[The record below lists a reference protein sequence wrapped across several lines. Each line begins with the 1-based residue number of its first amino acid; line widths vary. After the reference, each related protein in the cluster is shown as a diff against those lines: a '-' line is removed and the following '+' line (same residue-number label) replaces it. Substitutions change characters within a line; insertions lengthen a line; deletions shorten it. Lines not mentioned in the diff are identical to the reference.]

1 MKKLTIEEEKRALEL
16 HKKSIII
23 DSLNASLMDEEY
35 FEKMNKGGV
44 TAWNYTVAMNQ
55 NLSETV
61 KNIAQMY
68 KLMKNSKYVTLIEDT
83 EDIKKGKK
91 EGKTGVIIGFQS
103 VPPLEGNLDLLSVYH
118 KLGVRIIQLTYHFKT
133 ICGDGC
139 KEPSNSGL
147 SLFGEELI
155 KAMNKQGMIVDL
167 AHVGEKT
174 ELDAIEVSKHPCIA
188 SHSNPYSLMPA
199 PQNKKDNMIK
209 ALAKKGGVIGIT
221 GFPRLVEP
229 NPTLDMILNYID
241 YVVQLVGIDYVGIG
255 TDFAEGWADDP
266 TRRKIL
272 IKIDGRIYNWP
283 EGIETITKLSNITRG
298 LVSRGYSDSDIEKI
312 LGGNYMRVLKEVI
325 D

>member
-1 MKKLTIEEEKRALEL
+1 MKKLTNEEEKRALEL

-23 DSLNASLMDEEY
+23 DSLNASLIDEEY
-35 FEKMNKGGV
+35 FGKMNKGGV
-44 TAWNYTVAMNQ
+44 TAWNYTVAMDQ
-55 NLSETV
+55 NLSETI

-68 KLMKNSKYVTLIEDT
+68 KLMKNSKYITLIEDT
-83 EDIKKGKK
+83 EDIKKAKK
-91 EGKTGVIIGFQS
+91 EAKTGVIIGFQS

-155 KAMNKQGMIVDL
+155 KAMNKQGMVVDL
-167 AHVGEKT
+167 SHVGEKT
-174 ELDAIEVSKHPCIA
+174 ELDAIEVSQHPCIA
-188 SHSNPYSLMPA
+188 SHSNPYSLVPA

-221 GFPRLVEP
+221 AFPRLVEP

-241 YVVQLVGIDYVGIG
+241 YVVELVGIDYVGIG

-266 TRRKIL
+266 TRRKLL
-272 IKIDGRIYNWP
+272 IKIDGRIYDWP
-283 EGIETITKLSNITRG
+283 EGIETITKLPNITRG
-298 LVSRGYSDSDIEKI
+298 LISRGYSDSDIEKI
-312 LGGNYMRVLKEVI
+312 LGENYMRVFKEVI
-325 D
+325 S

>member
-1 MKKLTIEEEKRALEL
+1 
-16 HKKSIII
+16 
-23 DSLNASLMDEEY
+23 
-35 FEKMNKGGV
+35 
-44 TAWNYTVAMNQ
+44 
-55 NLSETV
+55 
-61 KNIAQMY
+61 
-68 KLMKNSKYVTLIEDT
+68 
-83 EDIKKGKK
+83 
-91 EGKTGVIIGFQS
+91 
-103 VPPLEGNLDLLSVYH
+103 
-118 KLGVRIIQLTYHFKT
+118 
-133 ICGDGC
+133 
-139 KEPSNSGL
+139 
-147 SLFGEELI
+147 
-155 KAMNKQGMIVDL
+155 MNKQGMIVDL

-272 IKIDGRIYNWP
+272 IKIDGRIYDWP
-283 EGIETITKLSNITRG
+283 EGIETVTKFSNITRG

-325 D
+325 G

>member
-1 MKKLTIEEEKRALEL
+1 MKKLTNEEEKRALEL

-44 TAWNYTVAMNQ
+44 TAWNYTVAMDQ
-55 NLSETV
+55 NISETI
-61 KNIAQMY
+61 KIIAQTY
-68 KLMKNSKYVTLIEDT
+68 SKIRASKYVTLIENT
-83 EDIKKGKK
+83 EDIIRTKR
-91 EGKTGVIIGFQS
+91 EGKTGVIFGFQN
-103 VPPLEGNLDLLSVYH
+103 VPPLEGNLDLLSVYY
-118 KLGVRIIQLTYHFKT
+118 KLGVRIIQLSYHFKT

-155 KAMNKQGMIVDL
+155 KAMNKQGMVVDL
-167 AHVGEKT
+167 AHVGDKT
-174 ELDAIEVSKHPCIA
+174 ELDAIEVSKYPCIA

-255 TDFAEGWADDP
+255 TDFAEGWAEDP
-266 TRRKIL
+266 TRRKLL
-272 IKIDGRIYNWP
+272 IKIDGRIYDWP
-283 EGIETITKLSNITRG
+283 EGIETITKLPNITRG
-298 LVSRGYSDSDIEKI
+298 LISRGYSDSDIEKI

-325 D
+325 G